1 MGLALKS
8 SDTEVPKVNRALRP
22 TCSLMPSYMTEQSG
36 LGDPHA
42 GGKEAAAHFPYFT
55 RRVNGDKAGAHSVF
69 TEGVKL

>member
-1 MGLALKS
+1 
-8 SDTEVPKVNRALRP
+8 
-22 TCSLMPSYMTEQSG
+22 MPSYMTEQSG